1 MKKPAKGVIGV
12 GIILLT
18 AAVGYLAYAHWLRKE
33 PLPDGLIQ
41 ANGRIEGD
49 HVAVASKF
57 SGRVSKLLAKEGDTV
72 RANQVLVHMDDPQVQ
87 ARVEQARQAVAA
99 FEARL
104 KAAKTDLDVFNKDVP
119 LAIEQAKAGVTH
131 ARAVVAT
138 AEAKEKQDQRDAERF
153 RYLYAKGT
161 ADKHHS
167 EMADLALTVSSK
179 ELTSSRTALIQ
190 VEKQLAHARLG
201 WEKIKAKED
210 NLGALKAQCKQ
221 AAAVLAEVESV
232 LDDFHIVA
240 PSAGTLTTRVADA
253 GEVVTA
259 GSPLF
264 DLVDMDRLYLKVY
277 VAENQVGRLRRGLP
291 ARIYTDTFPGRPFDA
306 EVRYIASQAEFTPKE
321 VQTPDER
328 VKLVYAVK
336 LYLVDNP
343 DHCLTP
349 GMPADAVIRFKEV
362 APWDKPRW

>member
-1 MKKPAKGVIGV
+1 MKPPVKHLVTVAVM
-12 GIILLT
+12 ILISG
-18 AAVGYLAYAHWLRKE
+18 AGYLAYMLWVKQE
-33 PLPDGLIQ
+33 PFPDGLIQ

-49 HVAVASKF
+49 HVTVASKF
-57 SGRVSKLLAKEGDTV
+57 SGRISKLLAKEGDTV
-72 RANQVLVHMDDPQVQ
+72 RANQELVYMDDPQVQ

-104 KAAKTDLDVFNKDVP
+104 KAAQTDLDVFKKDVP
-119 LAIEQAKAGVTH
+119 LVIEQAKAGVTH

-167 EMADLALTVSSK
+167 EMADLTLTVSSK

-190 VEKQLAHARLG
+190 VETQLAHARLG

-232 LDDFHIVA
+232 LDDLHIVA

-253 GEVVTA
+253 GEVVAA

-277 VAENQVGRLRRGLP
+277 VAENQVGRLRRGLA
-291 ARIYTDTFPGRPFDA
+291 ARIYTDTFPDRPFDA

-336 LYLVDNP
+336 LYLIDNP

-349 GMPADAVIRFKEV
+349 GMPADAVIRFKEGV
-362 APWDKPRW
+362 SWDKPRW